1 MARPRKYHTK
11 ADIEKFFAEAASY
24 GVKVSEEKHS
34 KGYIVYCWRSRKA
47 EKFNNRVFKHI
58 AVFLLAQKDDFYL
71 DDALDIDHING
82 DKTDNRLENLRLV
95 TMQENILKGRTFD
108 TPDFIDKVKS
118 AMNRPEVKA
127 TIIRTFRS
135 KSVLWQNKDKVIEAY
150 LAGESMRSI
159 AKRSGVVPTTIH
171 NFLKANNIQL
181 RNERK

>member
-11 ADIEKFFAEAASY
+11 ADIENFFADAESY
-24 GVKVSEEKHS
+24 GANVLEEKT
-34 KGYIVYCWRSRKA
+34 KNGYIRYHWFSRRTAKRKHYA
-47 EKFNNRVFKHI
+47 FKHI
-58 AVFLLAQKDDFYL
+58 AVFLFAQKDDFYL

-95 TMQENILKGRTFD
+95 TMRENVIKGMTLDNPDYNSKLKAAFTR
-108 TPDFIDKVKS
+108 S
-118 AMNRPEVKA
+118 R
-127 TIIRTFRS
+127 RS

-159 AKRSGVVPTTIH
+159 AKRFGVTPTPVKK
-171 NFLKANNIQL
+171 FLKANNIQL